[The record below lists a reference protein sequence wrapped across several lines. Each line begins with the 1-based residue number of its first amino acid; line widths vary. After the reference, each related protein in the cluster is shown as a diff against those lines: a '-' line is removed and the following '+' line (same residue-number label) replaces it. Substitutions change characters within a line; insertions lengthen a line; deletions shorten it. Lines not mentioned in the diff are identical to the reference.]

1 MKQTQKVTKEKVLLT
16 GISGYIGL
24 YCAKELLEAGFSVR
38 GTVRNLEK
46 KKQVL
51 DTLGQ
56 KKVNTKNL
64 EFLSCAT
71 LYFWPKI
78 VSFPKRPNC

>member
-24 YCAKELLEAGFSVR
+24 YCAKELLEAGFNVR

-56 KKVNTKNL
+56 KKVNTKKIWNL
-64 EFLSCAT
+64 L
-71 LYFWPKI
+71 FWI
-78 VSFPKRPNC
+78 